1 MKIKAPPILH
11 NLCRQF
17 LALFETVLLL
27 ILVKVVRKE
36 SGGHSRDLVGTFF
49 RRSEVYNSTQGS
61 NVDYNKIQSFPMYVF
76 LEAVN
81 HAQMAIFVF
90 SEHFLVYKLRIR
102 REFLSKVS
110 KV

>member
-1 MKIKAPPILH
+1 MV
-11 NLCRQF
+11 Q
-17 LALFETVLLL
+17 
-27 ILVKVVRKE
+27 KE
-36 SGGHSRDLVGTFF
+36 SGSHSRDLVGTLF
-49 RRSEVYNSTQGS
+49 RRNEVYNNTRGS

-81 HAQMAIFVF
+81 HAQIDIFVF